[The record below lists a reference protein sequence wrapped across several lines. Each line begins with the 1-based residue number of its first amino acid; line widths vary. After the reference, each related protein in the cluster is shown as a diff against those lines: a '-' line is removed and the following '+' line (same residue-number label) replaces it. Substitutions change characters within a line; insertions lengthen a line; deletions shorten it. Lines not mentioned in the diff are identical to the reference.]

1 MAVDLTLGMFQHS
14 AARRRLLS
22 MAKKRRPLS
31 CFNTQPPEGG
41 WAAQGQSMPLAYGV
55 STLSRPK
62 AAGSSFRRPLYFK
75 GFNTQP
81 PEGGCLTSRGR
92 SNGIQGF
99 NTQPPEGGCAPHT
112 IPSTVAIVSTLSR
125 PKAAV
130 VRDGFIWGLLMFQH
144 SAARRRL
151 TTLLVELL
159 GKDGFNTQPPEG
171 GCLRLSFIQ
180 HR

>member
-81 PEGGCLTSRGR
+81 PEGGC
-92 SNGIQGF
+92 
-99 NTQPPEGGCAPHT
+99 APHT